1 MVRENSSG
9 VTKHSCLYFATGK
22 TPHPSTASSL
32 LRRAHRPSWLPVPDF
47 AVTALLGEGATVVLQ
62 GQKVKP
68 NAVLAAGYKFKYER
82 IDDALQNI
90 LR

>member
-1 MVRENSSG
+1 M
-9 VTKHSCLYFATGK
+9 
-22 TPHPSTASSL
+22 
-32 LRRAHRPSWLPVPDF
+32 
-47 AVTALLGEGATVVLQ
+47 LQ

-68 NAVLAAGYKFKYER
+68 NAALAAGYKFKYER

>member
-1 MVRENSSG
+1 
-9 VTKHSCLYFATGK
+9 
-22 TPHPSTASSL
+22 
-32 LRRAHRPSWLPVPDF
+32 VPDF

>member
-1 MVRENSSG
+1 
-9 VTKHSCLYFATGK
+9 
-22 TPHPSTASSL
+22 
-32 LRRAHRPSWLPVPDF
+32 VPDF

-68 NAVLAAGYKFKYER
+68 NAALAAGYKFKYER